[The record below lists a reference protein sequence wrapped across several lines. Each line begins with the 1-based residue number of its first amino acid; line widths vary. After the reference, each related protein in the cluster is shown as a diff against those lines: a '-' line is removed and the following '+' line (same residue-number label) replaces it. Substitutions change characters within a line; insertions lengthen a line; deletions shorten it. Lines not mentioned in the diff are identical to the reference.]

1 MENRLRLIFYR
12 EATGQA
18 PFVEWFR
25 ELQDQARDKVLVRL
39 ERLASLGHAL
49 RRPEADYLRDGI
61 YELRASTRGRHFRV
75 LYFFHGK
82 AAAIVSHGL
91 VKEREVPEREINLA
105 IRRKALFEADPATH
119 TLERI
124 GRRGE

>member
-1 MENRLRLIFYR
+1 MPSSCR
-12 EATGQA
+12 E
-18 PFVEWFR
+18 W
-25 ELQDQARDKVLVRL
+25 QDQARDKVLVRL

-61 YELRASTRGRHFRV
+61 YELRASTRGRHYRV

-91 VKEREVPEREINLA
+91 VKELEMPEREINLA
-105 IRRKALFEADPATH
+105 IRRKELFEADPAAH